1 MSDYERIKEAV
12 SLQEYAEAR
21 LTKMGRLYV
30 CPSCGSGTGP
40 SKSPAFSIKGDMF
53 KCFSCGIGGDVFDL
67 AGVLESTD
75 DKARQ
80 LASVAAWAGMSLE
93 GEARAK
99 HEKNVM
105 NGERAARNE
114 LRANFE
120 RTPNERRMNAVP
132 DYSEGI
138 KAERVKLE
146 GWRQNIEH
154 PEAVAYLAQRGLT
167 LEQAKEWGMGYDV
180 SRHRLIIPYRCND
193 YYHIDRD
200 VTGTRVDD
208 KYHKPLSEDKPDKY
222 GKMRLGVG
230 SEPPIENTAALREKV
245 FFLVEGPMDAVSI
258 WALGYPSV
266 FCGGNDGKNT
276 ADAIIS
282 SNYEGTVII
291 AFDNDPA
298 DVFEQDGKSKKEKT
312 DAKAQRLLERLHSA
326 GISARLSSILEEIGC
341 NDAGEAYVKCRAA
354 LSEALRAEEQAALAE
369 AEEREEQRYNE
380 ALRSMRVLDPA
391 DVLQR
396 IYLLT
401 DAVEPIPTGFPS
413 FDQIMGGGLM
423 GGYLYILGAVSSLG
437 KTTLTLQIADAL
449 AAAGHPVL
457 FVTIEQGASEIVAKS
472 LSRIMR
478 TNKDASG
485 RYHVMSAQDITSK
498 ARRDN
503 WSDMQ
508 TAGLL
513 RASEAYTRAIAPNM
527 RILEGYEQ
535 PKVSDIMAAAKAM
548 QARTGKAPAVFIDY
562 LQLLA
567 APTDRDTDKQAID
580 KNVMS
585 LRHLARDLK
594 APVFAISSLNR
605 GSYAGAIDL
614 DSFKESGAIEYGA
627 DVLLGLQPEGIAD
640 KLDDV
645 AENKSKK
652 AASKLTEAV
661 KRSSERACELV
672 VLKNRHGQIT
682 GTRGGIPLT
691 FYPVTNYFVE
701 KEC

>member
-21 LTKMGRLYV
+21 LAKMGRLYV

-80 LASVAAWAGMSLE
+80 LASVAAWAGMILE

-99 HEKNVM
+99 HEKNAT
-105 NGERAARNE
+105 NP
-114 LRANFE
+114 E
-120 RTPNERRMNAVP
+120 RTPSERRNNAVP

-138 KAERVKLE
+138 KAEAQRVAE
-146 GWRQNIEH
+146 WAANIEH
-154 PEAVAYLAQRGLT
+154 TDAVSYLEGRGFT
-167 LEQAKEWGMGYDV
+167 LDQAKAWGMGYDPV
-180 SRHRLIIPYRCND
+180 RRRLVIPYRGSRH
-193 YYHIDRD
+193 YHIDRD
-200 VTGTRVDD
+200 VTGRAAH
-208 KYHKPLSEDKPDKY
+208 KYEKPKADAVGKQPFENPAALNGKVLFVVEGLIDALALEACGFASTALNGTGWHEAAARICSERY
-222 GKMRLGVG
+222 GGTVLIALDNDEAGSGAAEKMAGHL
-230 SEPPIENTAALREKV
+230 TAAGV
-245 FFLVEGPMDAVSI
+245 
-258 WALGYPSV
+258 
-266 FCGGNDGKNT
+266 
-276 ADAIIS
+276 
-282 SNYEGTVII
+282 
-291 AFDNDPA
+291 
-298 DVFEQDGKSKKEKT
+298 
-312 DAKAQRLLERLHSA
+312 
-326 GISARLSSILEEIGC
+326 SARLSKPFEALGC
-341 NDAGEAYVKCRAA
+341 KDAGEAYAKCRAA

-369 AEEREEQRYNE
+369 AESREEQRYNE
-380 ALRSMRVLDPA
+380 ALRSMRVLDPV

-396 IYLLT
+396 LYLLT

-548 QARTGKAPAVFIDY
+548 QTRTGKAPAVFIDY

-652 AASKLTEAV
+652 AASKITEAV